1 MSFFKK
7 LTSQKPAPT
16 LECDK
21 KFRQYTCLAG
31 AGVAFLSMLL
41 LIICL
46 AGHGNDGTYVWSAIA
61 LGVGLMAFFGLAFA
75 RYFFEGNKLIA
86 RFADASV
93 WFVLF
98 GVYTPIELILVREEV
113 YENGSIV
120 AGWVIFGLIALF
132 SAFFFICALASTR
145 KFRLFGS
152 FCFMVMAFAPLF
164 GLHGLL
170 NAYYFAPALSVIFLI
185 LTMACFAA
193 SPVIFWF
200 FDKYDWQMKV
210 FYILMAAGTLF
221 GALIPVIYVFAGR

>member
-21 KFRQYTCLAG
+21 KIRQITCLAG
-31 AGVAFLSMLL
+31 AGVAFLAMVL
-41 LIICL
+41 LIIRL
-46 AGHGNDGTYVWSAIA
+46 AGFESTYVWSAVA
-61 LGVGLMAFFGLAFA
+61 LGVGMMAFFGLAFA
-75 RYFFEGNKLIA
+75 RYFFAGNKLIA

-98 GVYTPIELILVREEV
+98 GVYTPIELILVRQEA

-120 AGWVIFGLIALF
+120 AAWVIFGLIALF

-152 FCFMVMAFAPLF
+152 FCFLVMVFAPLF
-164 GLHGLL
+164 GIPGLL
-170 NAYYFAPALSVIFLI
+170 NAYFFAPALAIIFLI

-193 SPVIFWF
+193 TPIIFWF

-210 FYILMAAGTLF
+210 FYILMAAGTFF
-221 GALIPVIYVFAGR
+221 GALIPVIGVFAGR

>member
-7 LTSQKPAPT
+7 LTSQKPLPE

-21 KFRQYTCLAG
+21 KIRMITCLAG
-31 AGVAFLSMLL
+31 AGVAFISMLL
-41 LIICL
+41 LIIRL
-46 AGHGNDGTYVWSAIA
+46 AGFDATYVWSAIA
-61 LGVGLMAFFGLAFA
+61 LGVGLMAFFGLSFA
-75 RYFFEGNKLIA
+75 RYFFAGNKLIA

-98 GVYTPIELILVREEV
+98 GVYTPIELILVRQEA

-120 AGWVIFGLIALF
+120 AAWVIFGLIALF
-132 SAFFFICALASTR
+132 SAFFFICALCTTR

-152 FCFMVMAFAPLF
+152 FCFLVMVFAPLF
-164 GLHGLL
+164 GLPGLL
-170 NAYYFAPALSVIFLI
+170 NAYFFAPALAIILLI
-185 LTMACFAA
+185 LTMACFA
-193 SPVIFWF
+193 PTPIIFWF

-221 GALIPVIYVFAGR
+221 GALIPVIGAFAGR